1 MAYSL
6 ESIQFVTESICPQN
20 DAGVTFIGPGSE
32 PIKSMGDKI
41 ASKRIA
47 KAAGVN
53 MIPGYDGEVADED
66 EAVKIS
72 NDIGE

>member
-1 MAYSL
+1 
-6 ESIQFVTESICPQN
+6 
-20 DAGVTFIGPGSE
+20 
-32 PIKSMGDKI
+32 MGDKI

-72 NDIGE
+72 NDIGEWHGEIGYTALEGVYLAV